1 MPLNQTSPKDKRGK
15 DMIKGV
21 ICAGV
26 VSWGTLR
33 VRVPK
38 GRGGLLSLEK
48 GMSFIYMFLL

>member
-1 MPLNQTSPKDKRGK
+1 M
-15 DMIKGV
+15 

-38 GRGGLLSLEK
+38 GRGGGSLVLRK
-48 GMSFIYMFLL
+48 GDEFYLYVFAVEGHRMFHLT